1 MSPSLESTRYV
12 PIESVNL
19 DDPEQNKAVVLFLL
33 DKVLYLENLLDK
45 TLNEN
50 ATMKIRL
57 ESLENHVAPVHPDVN
72 QSAARSN
79 NALES
84 DSVDTL
90 ESLSAALKETQM
102 LCTANSKQIER
113 NLHSLEGLEDTYVSD
128 LEKVNDH
135 MDTLKRKV
143 TKIGQYTRRE
153 NLVIDGIPN
162 SIPQDKLEA
171 TCVRIIKDIGFRITS
186 AFEIQACHRLG
197 FDKNGYTPVIIRFT
211 NRKVKDF
218 CISQR
223 AKLQKIQCPWK
234 ITFRE
239 DLETENAEIE
249 VIASDMKE
257 KKVIK
262 NCIIRN
268 GFVKIFR
275 EGVRWPTKI
284 DDVKDLRDLFLEYFS
299 EHYDHLI

>member
-1 MSPSLESTRYV
+1 
-12 PIESVNL
+12 L
-19 DDPEQNKAVVLFLL
+19 DIPEQNKAVVLFLL

-57 ESLENHVAPVHPDVN
+57 ESLENHAAPVHPNVN
-72 QSAARSN
+72 QSAAASN
-79 NALES
+79 DAVES
-84 DSVDTL
+84 DSNNLADTF

-102 LCTANSKQIER
+102 LCTANSERIQR
-113 NLHSLEGLEDTYVSD
+113 NLHSLEGFEDTYLSD
-128 LEKVNDH
+128 LGKVNDH
-135 MDTLKRKV
+135 MDTLERKV

-162 SIPQDKLEA
+162 SIPHDKLEA
-171 TCVRIIKDIGFRITS
+171 TCVRLIKEIGFQITS

-223 AKLQKIQCPWK
+223 ARLQKIRCPWN
-234 ITFRE
+234 ISFRE

-249 VIASDMKE
+249 VIALDMKE

-262 NCIIRN
+262 NFIIRN

-284 DDVKDLRDLFLEYFS
+284 DHVKDLRDLFPEYFS
-299 EHYDHLI
+299 EYYDHLI